1 MTNALHDNRNDVDP
15 EMARFLERW
24 APFGGG
30 DDEIFPTFGVNPS
43 VFYSR
48 LAQSLRADP
57 SIVTACDV
65 DQLIAYCN
73 RKAGLSATAFAR

>member
-1 MTNALHDNRNDVDP
+1 MTKVLHDNRNGVAR
-15 EMARFLERW
+15 EMATFLERW

-48 LAQSLRADP
+48 LAHSLRADP
-57 SIVTACDV
+57 TLAVTHDV
-65 DQLIAYCN
+65 DQLIAYCV
-73 RKAGLSATAFAR
+73 RKAGISADTHPR